1 MSLHH
6 SLILSLLPELVF
18 VQPSNQPVQET
29 DLAPKQKII
38 NIQLNQILD

>member
-6 SLILSLLPELVF
+6 NLILSLLPELVF
-18 VQPSNQPVQET
+18 VQSSNQPVEET

-38 NIQLNQILD
+38 NIQLNQLPD